1 MTSIPSLVPRDRY
14 AALERCTYLNQASLG
29 LIPVPAIDAMD
40 TFLKQTAQFGN
51 LYLSDEQERSWT
63 GFVRPARKCSG
74 PHPTRWPWSRGRA
87 RDWARRPRCS
97 NPSRDGPPRPIGLPE
112 RDVPVARGRRARW
125 DLAAVHRRPRRPRPH
140 AGSRRRDRSGNRSC
154 DLQRGPV
161 RHGHAGRRW
170 AGGGARA
177 QVGARVVVD
186 ATQLA
191 GAGVV
196 DTIGWGADALVTS
209 GYKWLSS
216 HGGVALL
223 ALAPDLVTRL
233 PGLIGWMGAQRP
245 FDLDPLK
252 LRLADDARRFELST
266 MSYVS
271 AIGLESSIAMLSS
284 LGFERIDE
292 HARHLAAH
300 LVDRVAEL
308 GWRPFRAPGD
318 PSAASTS
325 CPAARGSRSSG
336 DRGTSRLRVPDHLRP
351 SSGRSQ
357 DLPPRLQRRRGCP
370 PARGGP
376 EASPSLRRTTRLAA
390 RELLGAVTSEGSQ
403 AQWNAKV
410 TWYSREDAAE
420 RVGVEPSTSLDWL
433 IVPEGRIASRP
444 ATCAACCLPDRSSMP
459 ASRSKA

>member
-51 LYLSDEQERSWT
+51 LYLSDEQEAAILDGVRSA
-63 GFVRPARKCSG
+63 GARVLGTSADAVAVVAG
-74 PHPTRWPWSRGRA
+74 ASE
-87 RDWARRPRCS
+87 
-97 NPSRDGPPRPIGLPE
+97 GLGQAISLLEPE
-112 RDVPVARGRRARW
+112 RGTVLLVRSDFPSVTYPW
-125 DLAAVHRRPRRPRPH
+125 LAAAERGGISLRFIDDR
-140 AGSRRRDRSGNRSC
+140 ADRDLTL
-154 DLQRGPV
+154 DLVEAIDPGTAVVTFSVVQFATGTRV
-161 RHGHAGRRW
+161 DAGRVVE
-170 AGGGARA
+170 RA
-177 QVGARVVVD
+177 HEVGARVVVD

-191 GAGVV
+191 GAGLV

-292 HARHLAAH
+292 HAQHLAAH

-308 GWRPFRAPGD
+308 GWRPFHAPGD
-318 PSAASTS
+318 PSAASHI
-325 CPAARGSRSSG
+325 
-336 DRGTSRLRVPDHLRP
+336 V
-351 SSGRSQ
+351 
-357 DLPPRLQRRRGCP
+357 
-370 PARGGP
+370 
-376 EASPSLRRTTRLAA
+376 SLRHADHDPAVTAERLA
-390 RELLGAVTSEGSQ
+390 SE
-403 AQWNAKV
+403 
-410 TWYSREDAAE
+410 SRIICGRRAGGLRISLHAYNDGEDVD
-420 RVGVEPSTSLDWL
+420 RLVEALRRL
-433 IVPEGRIASRP
+433 
-444 ATCAACCLPDRSSMP
+444 
-459 ASRSKA
+459 

>member
-51 LYLSDEQERSWT
+51 LYLSDEQEAAILDGVRSA
-63 GFVRPARKCSG
+63 GARVLGTSADAVAVVAG
-74 PHPTRWPWSRGRA
+74 ASE
-87 RDWARRPRCS
+87 
-97 NPSRDGPPRPIGLPE
+97 GLGQAISLLEPE
-112 RDVPVARGRRARW
+112 RGTVLLVRSDFPSVTYPW
-125 DLAAVHRRPRRPRPH
+125 LAAAERGGISLRFIDDR
-140 AGSRRRDRSGNRSC
+140 ADRDLTL
-154 DLQRGPV
+154 DLVEAIDPGTAVVTFSVVQFATGTRV
-161 RHGHAGRRW
+161 DAGRVVE
-170 AGGGARA
+170 RA
-177 QVGARVVVD
+177 HEVGARVVVD

-191 GAGVV
+191 GAGLV

-292 HARHLAAH
+292 HAQHLAAH

-308 GWRPFRAPGD
+308 GWRPFHAPGD
-318 PSAASTS
+318 PSAASHI
-325 CPAARGSRSSG
+325 
-336 DRGTSRLRVPDHLRP
+336 V
-351 SSGRSQ
+351 
-357 DLPPRLQRRRGCP
+357 
-370 PARGGP
+370 
-376 EASPSLRRTTRLAA
+376 SLRHADHDPAVTAERLA
-390 RELLGAVTSEGSQ
+390 SE
-403 AQWNAKV
+403 
-410 TWYSREDAAE
+410 SRIICGRRAGGLRISLHAYNDGEDVD
-420 RVGVEPSTSLDWL
+420 RLVEAL
-433 IVPEGRIASRP
+433 RRF
-444 ATCAACCLPDRSSMP
+444 
-459 ASRSKA
+459 

>member
-51 LYLSDEQERSWT
+51 LYLSDEQEAAILDGVRSA
-63 GFVRPARKCSG
+63 GARVLGTSADAVAVVAG
-74 PHPTRWPWSRGRA
+74 ASE
-87 RDWARRPRCS
+87 
-97 NPSRDGPPRPIGLPE
+97 GLGQAISLLEPE
-112 RDVPVARGRRARW
+112 RGTVLLVRSDFPSVTYPW
-125 DLAAVHRRPRRPRPH
+125 LAAAERGGISLRFIDDR
-140 AGSRRRDRSGNRSC
+140 ADRDLTL
-154 DLQRGPV
+154 DLVEAIDPGTAVVTFSVVQFATGTRV
-161 RHGHAGRRW
+161 DAGRVVE
-170 AGGGARA
+170 RA
-177 QVGARVVVD
+177 HEVGARVVVD

-191 GAGVV
+191 GAGLV

-292 HARHLAAH
+292 HAQHLAAH

-308 GWRPFRAPGD
+308 GWRPFHAPGD
-318 PSAASTS
+318 PSAASHI
-325 CPAARGSRSSG
+325 
-336 DRGTSRLRVPDHLRP
+336 V
-351 SSGRSQ
+351 
-357 DLPPRLQRRRGCP
+357 
-370 PARGGP
+370 
-376 EASPSLRRTTRLAA
+376 SLRHANHDPAVTAERLA
-390 RELLGAVTSEGSQ
+390 SE
-403 AQWNAKV
+403 
-410 TWYSREDAAE
+410 SRIICGRRAGGLRISLHAYNDGEDVD
-420 RVGVEPSTSLDWL
+420 RLVEALRRL
-433 IVPEGRIASRP
+433 
-444 ATCAACCLPDRSSMP
+444 
-459 ASRSKA
+459 